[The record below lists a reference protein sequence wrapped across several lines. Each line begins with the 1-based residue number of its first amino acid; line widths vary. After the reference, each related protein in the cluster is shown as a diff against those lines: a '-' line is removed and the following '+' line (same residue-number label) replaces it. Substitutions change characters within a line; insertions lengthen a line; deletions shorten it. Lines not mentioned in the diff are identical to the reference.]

1 MAKVQFST
9 AVGDLRNK
17 VGGAVF
23 TKGRFGAF
31 VRTKVSPVQPR
42 TSYQMNVRANF
53 TSLSKLWSDATMD
66 AYRAAWSTLAASYPL
81 KDVFGNS
88 HTLTGHQMFVRLNRA
103 LATVGE
109 SPILPAPSSLS
120 VPYPGAITL
129 AKSGGP
135 PIDTLTINPTVD
147 ITGNEHA
154 IVFATPGISPGRASA
169 GAKFRFIAL
178 IGAGGAAPWGIFASY
193 VTKFG
198 TPIVGRKIFVRVIYV
213 KLATGTQSLPSES
226 SITI

>member
-9 AVGDLRNK
+9 AVGDMRNK

-42 TSYQMNVRANF
+42 SSEQMNVRANF

-66 AYRAAWSTLAASYPL
+66 TYRAAWSALATSYPL

-103 LATVGE
+103 LSSIGVA
-109 SPILPAPSSLS
+109 PILPAPASLA
-120 VPYPGAITL
+120 VPYPGDL
-129 AKSGGP
+129 
-135 PIDTLTINPTVD
+135 TLTKAALDLSVNCVTWPTAAEKGS
-147 ITGNEHA
+147 IY
-154 IVFATPGISPGRASA
+154 ATAGISTGRASA
-169 GAKFRFIAL
+169 GARFRRLGTFTNL
-178 IGAGGAAPWGIFASY
+178 TAAPCNFYAPY
-193 VTKFG
+193 VAKFG
-198 TPIVGRKIFVRVIYV
+198 TPIVGRKIFVRVV
-213 KLATGTQSLPSES
+213 FTNATTGAQSLPSQS
-226 SITI
+226 SITW